1 LQFYLELAE
10 TPTLNDDIAEPVGVD
25 SWDDLKIEGVIPTAK
40 NVYYD
45 DDAAAPFYFI
55 PGSTLPSFKVTIT
68 YIVRTQDTKLA
79 KGYSETTNTITK
91 TVSFG
96 TTEIAMNKRY
106 SLTLILGINSVDF
119 DATVTDWETTTT
131 SSDGSSTTDNTD
143 VYLPVNV
150 SD

>member
-1 LQFYLELAE
+1 M
-10 TPTLNDDIAEPVGVD
+10 
-25 SWDDLKIEGVIPTAK
+25 
-40 NVYYD
+40 
-45 DDAAAPFYFI
+45 
-55 PGSTLPSFKVTIT
+55 TIT
-68 YIVRTQDTKLA
+68 YIVRTQDSNLA